1 MNIKKEDEKKKQL
14 LKEEEKKLKE
24 ERKEEV
30 MNNWFKLQAKKM
42 EKEIMEK
49 REKIHIEQKNAN
61 LKKLEKK
68 QKQILNRK
76 AFKEWKE
83 KKEKE
88 IKKRKNEEKKQKEKE
103 EEKKKRDYL
112 KKKVKSFTIGPY
124 TDAAALKEVQNI
136 LVENN
141 LNKEEDENF
150 QDNSEYESR
159 Q

>member
-1 MNIKKEDEKKKQL
+1 
-14 LKEEEKKLKE
+14 
-24 ERKEEV
+24 
-30 MNNWFKLQAKKM
+30 M
-42 EKEIMEK
+42 EKEILEK
-49 REKIHIEQKNAN
+49 REKMQKQQKNAN

-76 AFKEWKE
+76 AFKEWIE

-88 IKKRKNEEKKQKEKE
+88 IKKRKNEERKQREKE

-124 TDAAALKEVQNI
+124 TDAAALKEVQNL

-141 LNKEEDENF
+141 LNKEEDEYF
-150 QDNSEYESR
+150 QDNSEYESG